1 MSEQTRKMKIISVII
16 VGVLLNYLGI
26 IPTFRLQAQQISE
39 NNKIIKFD
47 DTRKVNWDNEFKLV
61 KIKSGVD
68 QNVQKAYFYK
78 SKTKEKKPLIVSLHS
93 WSGDYTQQDSLAE
106 FCRTNDINYIHP
118 DFRGPSNTP
127 QSCGSSL
134 VVSDINDAID
144 FAIENAHVDV
154 DKISIIGAS
163 GGGYAT
169 LCCFMKLER
178 KIHKFSAWVPITDLI
193 AWHHQST
200 IRKNKY
206 AKDIL
211 DCIGKGAKGDLD
223 EEEAKQRS
231 PIFLSTPLSRV
242 RQTKLFIYTGIYD
255 GIQGSV
261 PITHSINFYNK
272 LLRDLSEKNPSKYVS
287 DSEKLE
293 LLEFRKPLG
302 EFGYVSDRRICLQ
315 KETKNIKLTVFEGGH
330 EMLTRYAFHEI
341 FND

>member
-1 MSEQTRKMKIISVII
+1 MSEQTRKMKIISIII
-16 VGVLLNYLGI
+16 VGVFLNNLGI

-47 DTRKVNWDNEFKLV
+47 DTRKANWDNEFNLV
-61 KIKSGVD
+61 KIKSDVD

-78 SKTKEKKPLIVSLHS
+78 SKSKREKPLIVSLHS

-106 FCRTNDINYIHP
+106 FCRINDINYIHP
-118 DFRGPSNTP
+118 DFRGPNNTF

-144 FAIENAHVDV
+144 FAIENANVDT

-169 LCCFMKLER
+169 LCCFMNLER
-178 KIHKFSAWVPITDLI
+178 KIYRFSAWVPITDLI

-211 DCIGKGAKGDLD
+211 DCIGKGIKGGLD
-223 EEEAKQRS
+223 EEEAKKRS
-231 PIFLSTPLSRV
+231 PIFLPTPLSRV
-242 RQTKLFIYTGIYD
+242 SQTKLFIYTGIYD

-272 LLRDLSEKNPSKYVS
+272 LLRDLSEKNFSKYVS

-293 LLEFRKPLG
+293 LLEFRKPIG
-302 EFGYVSDRRICLQ
+302 EFGNIADRRVCLK
-315 KETKNIKLTVFEGGH
+315 KETKNIKLIDFEGGH
-330 EMLTRYAFHEI
+330 EMLTKYAFQEI
-341 FND
+341 LND